1 MDSKSATVNF
11 PVDTIR
17 FIAIFLIIF
26 LHSSG
31 YPYKFLTPE
40 TTVIDI
46 VNWFTLNFYDTIGMF
61 GLPLFVMLTGALLLN
76 PVKSDEPL
84 RVFYKKRFNRIGLPF
99 VFWTIIYF
107 IWTFAVL
114 DWPFTTFNVLQ
125 GLISGSYYHLWYLYV
140 LMGLYAVTPVLRVLV
155 KNLTRNLFT
164 YLLILWF
171 TGTVVTPAIHTFTDF
186 NFNPVVFVIFDW
198 VGYYLLGVYLI
209 NSNIRRFVA
218 YTVMILGLI
227 GTIMS
232 DWVITA
238 FLGAQHTGICHNYM
252 SPTIILGSAALFFI
266 LVTGKSIIIKSHV
279 KLDRFVQWVSQNT
292 LPIYLLHMLVLI
304 TLTNGVFGVYL
315 NTLTFSPVL
324 DTPLFAAIVF
334 AISSTAVYILK
345 KMPYISRLIG

>member
-1 MDSKSATVNF
+1 MESKSASVNF

-31 YPYKFLTPE
+31 YPYKFLTSE

-107 IWTFAVL
+107 VWTFTVL
-114 DWPFTTFNVLQ
+114 DWSFTPFNVLQ

-198 VGYYLLGVYLI
+198 VGYLLGIYLI
-209 NSNIRRFVA
+209 NSKIHRS
-218 YTVMILGLI
+218 GLHCNDFRSNRHNPVRLDNNCSFR
-227 GTIMS
+227 GTTHRHMPQLYEPHNNT
-232 DWVITA
+232 W
-238 FLGAQHTGICHNYM
+238 IC
-252 SPTIILGSAALFFI
+252 SFI
-266 LVTGKSIIIKSHV
+266 LHFSHR
-279 KLDRFVQWVSQNT
+279 KNK
-292 LPIYLLHMLVLI
+292 H
-304 TLTNGVFGVYL
+304 N
-315 NTLTFSPVL
+315 
-324 DTPLFAAIVF
+324 
-334 AISSTAVYILK
+334 
-345 KMPYISRLIG
+345 